1 MIKLMIHLT
10 KVIIAAFV
18 ALLFGSCTMSFNG
31 KSVTGSGNVV
41 SKERNVKDFTKIE
54 LKRGLDCEVK
64 QSETFKVVVLA
75 DDNLQ
80 EGITT
85 KVENG
90 TLIIDSEYNN
100 YNNVKSKTIQVFMPI
115 IDVLETTSGSSL
127 KTSGTIKGNN
137 IHLKSSSGSSLE
149 AEVESE
155 NLTLES
161 TSGSTLTA
169 SGKAIELKTLSS
181 SGSTIDATNL
191 LANNVNAQSSS
202 GSNTEVSPIVL
213 LKAQASSGSSIE
225 YAKTPKTISKQESS
239 GGSVSTK

>member
-1 MIKLMIHLT
+1 MIHLT
-10 KVIIAAFV
+10 KLIIATCV
-18 ALLFGSCTMSFNG
+18 AVLFGSCNMVING
-31 KSVTGSGNVV
+31 ESITGSGNVV
-41 SKERNVKDFTKIE
+41 SKERKVTDFTKIE

-64 QSETFKVVVLA
+64 QAETFKVVVEA

-80 EGITT
+80 DGITV

-90 TLIIDSEYNN
+90 KLIIDSKYNG
-100 YNNVKSKTIQVFMPI
+100 YNNVKSKMVYVFMPV

-127 KTSGTIKGNN
+127 KTSGVIKGNN
-137 IHLKSSSGSSLE
+137 IHLKSSSGSSLK

-155 NLTLES
+155 NISLES
-161 TSGSTLTA
+161 TSGSTITV
-169 SGKAIELKTLSS
+169 SGKAIELSTQSS

-191 LANNVNAQSSS
+191 LANNVNSQSTS
-202 GSNTEVSPIVL
+202 GSNTEVSPIVD
-213 LKAQASSGSSIE
+213 LKAKASSGSSIE

>member
-10 KVIIAAFV
+10 KIIIATCI
-18 ALLFGSCTMSFNG
+18 ALLFGSCSLAFDG
-31 KSVTGSGNVV
+31 KSITGSGNVV
-41 SKERNVKDFTKIE
+41 SKERKVENFTKIE

-64 QSETFKVVVLA
+64 QSDSFKVVVVA

-80 EGITT
+80 EGIKT

-90 TLIIDSEYNN
+90 TLIIDSEYGN
-100 YNNVKSKTIQVFMPI
+100 YNNVKSKTIQVFMPV

-127 KTSGTIKGNN
+127 KTIGTIKGNN
-137 IHLKSSSGSSLE
+137 IHLKSSSGSSLD

-169 SGKAIELKTLSS
+169 SGKAIELNTLSS
-181 SGSTIDATNL
+181 SGSAIDATNL
-191 LANNVNAQSSS
+191 LANNINSQSSS
-202 GSNTEVSPIVL
+202 GSNTEVSPILL

-225 YAKTPKTISKQESS
+225 YVKTPKTISKQESS